1 MTHEWRDHTAEVG
14 LLVRASSPEEILRET
29 VLAFGRYVE
38 LDEGGAAAAHTL
50 ELSGRDHATLLV
62 ALLEELIYLADTEG
76 FVADDSA
83 VALSGNHL
91 QVELTGR
98 RTKVQPLVKAATYHD
113 LAFERAD
120 GSWEARVILDV

>member
-1 MTHEWRDHTAEVG
+1 MTYEWRDHTAEVE
-14 LLVRASSPEEILRET
+14 LVIRAGSPEEVFREAAD
-29 VLAFGRYVE
+29 AFGRFVE
-38 LDEGGAAAAHTL
+38 LAAAGEPATHVFEL
-50 ELSGRDHATLLV
+50 EGRDHATLLV